1 MCPAGEAVRPF
12 LLQPD
17 PSMRRF
23 TLALPVLLALGGG
36 AAAQDLQPLMG
47 QPLPGLTPAEL
58 ELFLRGQF
66 AFAEPISVAEGL
78 GPIFNDPGCGSCHQ
92 HPATGGSGTRE
103 VTRFGQAGPPFDPLE
118 GLGGSLLQD
127 QSLDLDCREVVP
139 READVT
145 ANRLT
150 PICFGAGLL
159 ETIDDQDIIDNE
171 ANQPPHLAG
180 FVSWVID
187 LSAPSDPPRPARFG
201 WKGGVPNV
209 ITFSIDAALNEMG
222 LTSVFL
228 PNENAPNGDQD
239 LLKQC
244 DSVLDPEDVV
254 DAGGYTRVDRFTHF
268 QRFLAAP
275 PQTPPAGM
283 AGEVVFDTIGCVD
296 CHRRAYTT
304 ADAPEAALS
313 GIDIQP
319 YSDFLLHDMDALGD
333 RIVQGNASEDDM
345 FTRALWGLRHRL
357 SFLHDGRGVGG
368 DFEAVMEMCI
378 QEHVGEGI
386 TASDAYAL
394 LSQGEKDDLMRFLG
408 SLGQVEFDYEDNGKL
423 IKSADNDRDEF
434 DWFFLEP
441 LFTGEAPGS
450 FTVDDY
456 AAVADVEGDGDFDLR
471 EFGLFQRGF
480 TGNLVGVDPPLPPA
494 PGSELLVQLSS
505 GGATVVVAPGGLV
518 RYSVTAE
525 AADPANQGLA
535 MISFDLD
542 FDGGPLTP
550 METPTVGPMTGF
562 VSPVGMSNPQ
572 GFGGTPVA
580 GGLRQAGGAQN
591 TINNAFAPQPT
602 GAVVPGL
609 GGWKSP
615 VVVARGSLVAPTTP
629 GTYTLS
635 MSNVMGNV
643 ITEDTTGFPFWEV
656 QPAPVRPVRDL
667 TIVVEAGGPE
677 IYCVGKPTS
686 EGCTPEFFWGGTP
699 SLTGTD
705 DFVIRAQKVVGGEPG
720 LAIFGLSA
728 QSIPFQ
734 NGTLCVGNTFGRSQ
748 TTFALGT
755 ETCEGLLQWKFRQ
768 LHMIRMG
775 LNPGDVLH
783 SQWYFNDSAQ
793 PDGTATGLSDALKF
807 TIQP

>member
-1 MCPAGEAVRPF
+1 MGLLDKVTNFTTARDLQKSGLYHYFRVIESAQENTVRING
-12 LLQPD
+12 QEVI
-17 PSMRRF
+17 M
-23 TLALPVLLALGGG
+23 LGSNNYLGLTNHPLVKE
-36 AAAQDLQPLMG
+36 AAQKAVAKYGSGCAGSRFLNGTLDIHV
-47 QPLPGLTPAEL
+47 EL
-58 ELFLRGQF
+58 E
-66 AFAEPISVAEGL
+66 EK
-78 GPIFNDPGCGSCHQ
+78 
-92 HPATGGSGTRE
+92 
-103 VTRFGQAGPPFDPLE
+103 
-118 GLGGSLLQD
+118 
-127 QSLDLDCREVVP
+127 
-139 READVT
+139 
-145 ANRLT
+145 
-150 PICFGAGLL
+150 
-159 ETIDDQDIIDNE
+159 
-171 ANQPPHLAG
+171 LAKLVG
-180 FVSWVID
+180 
-187 LSAPSDPPRPARFG
+187 
-201 WKGGVPNV
+201 K
-209 ITFSIDAALNEMG
+209 
-222 LTSVFL
+222 
-228 PNENAPNGDQD
+228 
-239 LLKQC
+239 
-244 DSVLDPEDVV
+244 
-254 DAGGYTRVDRFTHF
+254 
-268 QRFLAAP
+268 
-275 PQTPPAGM
+275 
-283 AGEVVFDTIGCVD
+283 
-296 CHRRAYTT
+296 
-304 ADAPEAALS
+304 EAALVFS
-313 GIDIQP
+313 TGFMVNQGVIFSLVGRNDTVLVDRTDHASIIDGTRLCFGHTRK
-319 YSDFLLHDMDALGD
+319 YLHNDMD
-333 RIVQGNASEDDM
+333 
-345 FTRALWGLRHRL
+345 
-357 SFLHDGRGVGG
+357 
-368 DFEAVMEMCI
+368 
-378 QEHVGEGI
+378 
-386 TASDAYAL
+386 
-394 LSQGEKDDLMRFLG
+394 
-408 SLGQVEFDYEDNGKL
+408 SLEYTLKACEDNGKL